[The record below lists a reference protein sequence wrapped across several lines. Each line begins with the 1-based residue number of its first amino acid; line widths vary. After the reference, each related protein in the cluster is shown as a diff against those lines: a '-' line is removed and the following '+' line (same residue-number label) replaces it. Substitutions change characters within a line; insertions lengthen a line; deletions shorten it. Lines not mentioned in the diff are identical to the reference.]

1 MATTDFNK
9 LSKELSGKGGIFG
22 SLLLFIIIVLV
33 VTLIFWA
40 NFTELDNVTRGSG
53 RVMSSL
59 ENQTVQASE
68 NGVIKAR
75 YVEKGQIVNK
85 SDLLF
90 EIDPIESK
98 TQLERAMQELASL
111 KIQSVRLFA
120 EISNEELSFSYDLIA
135 LAPTVVAS
143 EKSLYLSRRADLV
156 AQLAV
161 LEQQLAQRN
170 QQVEEINVQ
179 TTTAL
184 ETLLLIQDQIE
195 IMEPM
200 VKAGLSPET
209 DLLSL
214 RRQARDFKGKENSAD
229 ASLIRVQ
236 SSINEVQDKIKAAK
250 QNYKT
255 KSQGEL
261 TTIISKIAE
270 IESQLPALND
280 RVNRTQIR
288 SPVDGIV
295 NQIQFVTLGGFTRAG
310 DALLTL
316 VPLGDDL
323 IVEAN
328 IDPKDIAYIE
338 PNQKARISLTAYDA
352 SRYGTIDGKIIQ
364 VSPDAVQ
371 DKATGAFSY
380 IIQVSLDN
388 TLYEDDDTEVEVM
401 PGMVA
406 SVDVLAGKRTVLEY
420 FWRPMVKVKERAF
433 RD

>member
-214 RRQARDFKGKENSAD
+214 RRQARDFKGKENSAY

>member
-1 MATTDFNK
+1 MATTDFDK
-9 LSKELSGKGGIFG
+9 LSKELSGKGGVFG
-22 SLLLFIIIVLV
+22 SLLLLVIISLV
-33 VTLIFWA
+33 ITLLIWA
-40 NFTELDNVTRGSG
+40 NFTELDNVTRGTG
-53 RVMSSL
+53 RVISSS
-59 ENQTVQASE
+59 ENQTVQASDS
-68 NGVIKAR
+68 GVIQAR
-75 YVEKGQIVNK
+75 YVEKGQVVKK

-98 TQLERAMQELASL
+98 TELERATQKLASL
-111 KIQSVRLFA
+111 RIQSIRLFA
-120 EISNEELSFSYDLIA
+120 EISDESLIFDSELIE
-135 LAPTVVAS
+135 LAPSVVAS
-143 EKSLYLSRRADLV
+143 EKSLYLARRAGLV
-156 AQLAV
+156 AKLAV

-170 QQVEEINVQ
+170 QQIEEIKVQ
-179 TTTAL
+179 TNTAV
-184 ETLLLIQDQIE
+184 ETLFLIQDQIK

-214 RRQARDFKGKENSAD
+214 KRQARDFEGKKNSAE
-229 ASLIRVQ
+229 ASLIRNR
-236 SSINEVQDKIKAAK
+236 SSIYEVEDKIKAEK
-250 QNYKT
+250 QNYTT

-261 TTIISKIAE
+261 ASIISQIAE
-270 IESQLPALND
+270 VESQLPALND

-295 NQIQFVTLGGFTRAG
+295 NQIQFVTIGGFTRPG

-316 VPLGDDL
+316 VPIGDKL
-323 IVEAN
+323 IVEVS

-338 PNQKARISLTAYDA
+338 PGQKARISLTAYDA
-352 SRYGTIDGKIIQ
+352 SRYGTIDGEIMQ

-371 DKATGAFSY
+371 DPATGLFSY
-380 IIQVSLDN
+380 IAQVSIDN
-388 TLYEDDDTEVEVM
+388 TLYEDDGSEVEII

-406 SVDVLAGKRTVLEY
+406 SIDVLAGKRTVLEY

>member
-1 MATTDFNK
+1 MTTTDFNR

-22 SLLLFIIIVLV
+22 SLLLFIIIVLIIS
-33 VTLIFWA
+33 LIVWA
-40 NFTELDNVTRGSG
+40 NFTELDNVTRGNG
-53 RVMSSL
+53 RVISAL
-59 ENQTVQASE
+59 ENQTVQASDS
-68 NGVIKAR
+68 GVIQAR
-75 YVEKGQIVNK
+75 YVEKGQIVGK

-98 TQLERAMQELASL
+98 TELERAMQKLASL

-120 EISNEELSFSYDLIA
+120 EISNEELFFSNELIA

-143 EKSLYLSRRADLV
+143 EKSLYLARRADLV

-179 TTTAL
+179 TNTAL
-184 ETLLLIQDQIE
+184 ETLALIEDQIK
-195 IMEPM
+195 IMAPM

-214 RRQARDFKGKENSAD
+214 KRQARDFKGKENSAE
-229 ASLIRVQ
+229 ASLIRTQ
-236 SSINEVQDKIKAAK
+236 SSIYEVQDKIKAAK

-261 TTIISKIAE
+261 TSIISLIAE
-270 IESQLPALND
+270 VESQLPALND

-295 NQIQFVTLGGFTRAG
+295 NQIQFVTLGGFIRPG

-371 DKATGAFSY
+371 DQATGGFSY

-388 TLYEDDDTEVEVM
+388 VLYEDDNSEVEVI